1 MASNIITLTQEIS
14 EKKRQLCSQV
24 GNSIS
29 AIANN
34 CVEKMDDEAKLD
46 LYLKEEMSKLHHCS
60 LLYVTDCNYNQI
72 SSNVT
77 KEEISPGYRGQNLS
91 ERPYLQSAVPLKGMI
106 LSEIYRDE
114 RSAKTCMTLLH
125 AIHLN
130 DGLKGFLFADF
141 NLNDI
146 PLDESIREE
155 LSHIQQF
162 KGDPA
167 IRGGVFHQQRNES
180 LLDLNIDR
188 VNFLV
193 KNLYL
198 NYGVFHIKLHYS
210 SSRLSLWLYD
220 SPHHYRLHTINEV
233 LDGTVFSCYPKV
245 NYPKDACVT
254 EEQIQ
259 LAYKQ
264 YKQLRYADDNV
275 YLRSASLN
283 IINGMVGLNFSCD
296 GSHYIPVQEFIDN
309 SLEYWMGK
317 VISR

>member
-1 MASNIITLTQEIS
+1 MTFSQELS
-14 EKKRQLCSQV
+14 EKKRLLCSQV
-24 GNSIS
+24 GSSMS
-29 AIANN
+29 AIAYN
-34 CVEKMDDEAKLD
+34 CIEKIKDEEKLD
-46 LYLKEEMSKLHHCS
+46 VYLKEEISQLDHCS
-60 LLYVTDCNYNQI
+60 LLYVTDCNYKQI
-72 SSNVT
+72 SANVT
-77 KEEISPGYRGQNLS
+77 NEQIHLGYRGQNLS
-91 ERPYLQSAVPLKGMI
+91 GRPYLQSSVPLKGMF

-114 RSAKTCMTLLH
+114 RSFKTCMTLLH
-125 AIHLN
+125 AIHLD

-146 PLDESIREE
+146 ALDESVREKF
-155 LSHIQQF
+155 SHVQQF

-167 IRGGVFHQQRNES
+167 IRGGLFNQRRNES

-188 VNFLV
+188 VNDLV
-193 KNLYL
+193 NKLYL

-220 SPHHYRLHTINEV
+220 NPHHYQLHTIDEV
-233 LDGTVFSCYPKV
+233 LDGTVFSCYPKK
-245 NYPKDACVT
+245 NYPEDACVT
-254 EEQIQ
+254 EDQIHQ
-259 LAYKQ
+259 AYKQ
-264 YKQLRYADDNV
+264 YKQLRYVDDNI

-317 VISR
+317 ALSR